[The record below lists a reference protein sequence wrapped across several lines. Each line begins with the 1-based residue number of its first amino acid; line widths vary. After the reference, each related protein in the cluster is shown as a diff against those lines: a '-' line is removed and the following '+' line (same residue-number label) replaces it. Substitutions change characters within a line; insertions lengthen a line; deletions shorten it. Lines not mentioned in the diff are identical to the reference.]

1 MLAQLNACARVSKKS
16 IEVVAATAVGRG
28 ELLIFEQS

>member
-16 IEVVAATAVGRG
+16 IEVVAA
-28 ELLIFEQS
+28 LLWDEASC